1 MSVLGSDNVTAN
13 GTVTIPDG
21 CVYVVALC
29 AGSVDPPYLNG
40 NMMQTVA
47 SVPATGL
54 LTAVSIHV
62 STFPIVATLPYV
74 MNGADT
80 ITWVYLDD
88 AVCTRADVVQGYSQ
102 SGQITGSLAT
112 STNDLVL
119 GIVQGSNG
127 QVEIKGDT
135 VALTLLENTSKR
147 VIGWIVPTDTSLTC
161 LGTDNSTVSGYW
173 YYPPAVWV
181 DTTTSVLVEAGHY
194 EFNPVQNVRSYVYDH
209 HDTVYEW
216 YRIYLNGVDTGST
229 ISQLIGSGA
238 PPNYYFT
245 TYPGVWVPDRY
256 ETVASGY
263 WEYPAKQWVETGVAG
278 EVSAAWVSIADVMIG
293 GIYVSRPLFC

>member
-80 ITWVYLDD
+80 ITWVYLDN

-127 QVEIKGDT
+127 QVQIKGDG
-135 VALTLLENTSKR
+135 VALTLLDNTLKR
-147 VIGWIVPTDTSLTC
+147 CVGWIAPGDASLTC
-161 LGTDNSTVSGYW
+161 LATDASTVSGYW
-173 YYPPAVWV
+173 YQPPAVWH

-194 EFNPVQNVRSYVYDH
+194 EFNPVANYVTYVFDHRAATYD
-209 HDTVYEW
+209 E
-216 YRIYLNGVDTGST
+216 YRRYVNGVYVSWNRFE
-229 ISQLIGSGA
+229 IGYVPS
-238 PPNYYFT
+238 PSVYY

-263 WEYPAKQWVETGVAG
+263 WTYPDKVWVETGVAG
-278 EVSAAWVSIADVMIG
+278 EVSAAWISIADVMIG
-293 GIYVSRPLFC
+293 GIYVSRPLIC